1 MNTRAFAIFLTLF
14 LLVAVISM
22 PVRAGLD
29 LENQEEIDI
38 PRLDLDNDGRILR
51 TEAAEYLFFY
61 LDHDGN
67 EVLTKG
73 EYHRE
78 RPITVLPY
86 EAEAVPFIDLDN
98 DKRHDEV
105 VYETRTFLQTMYVDE
120 YDAEEGIKA
129 YDMMDIVFGRIDT
142 DKSRGVELD
151 EWQKHFLKFA
161 KKKPNLAPK
170 AANNDYYAQ

>member
-1 MNTRAFAIFLTLF
+1 
-14 LLVAVISM
+14 
-22 PVRAGLD
+22 
-29 LENQEEIDI
+29 
-38 PRLDLDNDGRILR
+38 
-51 TEAAEYLFFY
+51 
-61 LDHDGN
+61 
-67 EVLTKG
+67 
-73 EYHRE
+73 
-78 RPITVLPY
+78 
-86 EAEAVPFIDLDN
+86 
-98 DKRHDEV
+98 
-105 VYETRTFLQTMYVDE
+105 MYVDE